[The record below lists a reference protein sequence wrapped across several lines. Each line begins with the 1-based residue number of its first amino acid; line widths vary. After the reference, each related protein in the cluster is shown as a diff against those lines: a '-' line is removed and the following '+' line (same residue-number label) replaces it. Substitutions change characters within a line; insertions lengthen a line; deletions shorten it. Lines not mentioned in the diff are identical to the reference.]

1 MTSSFRLKPTNWVRT
16 KEKCRLARKIRS
28 WTTGLNLISIFSVGL
43 LNAVA
48 ETPETKSLSKV
59 DLVQLENSMETF
71 FAKYVYT
78 RPASTKYLSTEKVR
92 QTMTANVKSSAYK
105 NLLGR
110 DRSES
115 NRNGGKFVNNDQQIF
130 NFARDD
136 LSKNA
141 STQKP
146 AILLRRIGSYIESIG
161 VISCGK
167 EVGTCWLVKDLF
179 IITNYHVY
187 EDFIKE
193 RIERKNPNLPI
204 TVSFDFF
211 DRQSLQHVQTV
222 EVDEE
227 EEPEIQSSHL
237 DYIFLRLKE
246 NEALTGRARL
256 GPIVRNHRL
265 QEGLVTIIGHPAG
278 REMLEETCV
287 VVSNHSW
294 RTRVEQRHEKFRQMN
309 PGHLQASPGLHLA
322 NERLLQSTERK
333 ERLPYDTSLFSGASG
348 SPVFDLNV
356 NIVAIHTQ
364 GYVLDVKGGNFS
376 LMEFGIQF
384 AAICEDLRV
393 EYGLEKLEDLF
404 PNYNLGSK
412 EERMDTM

>member
-1 MTSSFRLKPTNWVRT
+1 
-16 KEKCRLARKIRS
+16 
-28 WTTGLNLISIFSVGL
+28 
-43 LNAVA
+43 
-48 ETPETKSLSKV
+48 
-59 DLVQLENSMETF
+59 METF

-78 RPASTKYLSTEKVR
+78 RPASSKDLFTEKVR
-92 QTMTANVKSSAYK
+92 RTMTANVKSSAYK

-115 NRNGGKFVNNDQQIF
+115 NRNGGKFVDNDQQIL

-136 LSKNA
+136 LSKNV

-146 AILLRRIGSYIESIG
+146 AILLRRIGSCIESIG

-167 EVGTCWLVKDLF
+167 KVGTCWLVKDLL
-179 IITNYHVY
+179 IITNHHVY
-187 EDFIKE
+187 RVLIEE
-193 RIERKNPNLPI
+193 RINLGKPNLPI

-211 DRQSLQHVQTV
+211 DPDSPEHVQTV

-227 EEPEIQSSHL
+227 KDPEIQSFQL
-237 DYIFLRLKE
+237 DYIFLRLKKDK
-246 NEALTGRARL
+246 ALTGRVCL
-256 GPIVRNHRL
+256 GSIVRNRRL
-265 QEGLVTIIGHPAG
+265 QEGLVTIVGHPAG

-294 RTRVEQRHEKFRQMN
+294 RTRIEQRHEKFRQMN

-348 SPVFDLNV
+348 SPVFDLNG

-393 EYGLEKLEDLF
+393 EYGLEELEDLF

>member
-1 MTSSFRLKPTNWVRT
+1 M
-16 KEKCRLARKIRS
+16 ARKIRS
-28 WTTGLNLISIFSVGL
+28 WTTGWNIISFFSVGL

-71 FAKYVYT
+71 FAKDVYT
-78 RPASTKYLSTEKVR
+78 HPASTKYLFTKKVR
-92 QTMTANVKSSAYK
+92 QMMTANVKSSAYK

-110 DRSES
+110 NRSES

-136 LSKNA
+136 LSKNV

-146 AILLRRIGSYIESIG
+146 VILLRRIGPYIESIG
-161 VISCGK
+161 VISCGRI
-167 EVGTCWLVKDLF
+167 VGTCWLVKDLF

-187 EDFIKE
+187 VDFIKE
-193 RIERKNPNLPI
+193 RNERKNPSLPI

-211 DRQSLQHVQTV
+211 DPQSPQHVQTV

-227 EEPEIQSSHL
+227 EEPEIESSHL

-246 NEALTGRARL
+246 NQALKGRARL
-256 GPIVRNHRL
+256 GPIVRNRRL
-265 QEGLVTIIGHPAG
+265 QEGLVTIVGHPEG
-278 REMLEETCV
+278 REMSIDTCV

-294 RTRVEQRHEKFRQMN
+294 RTRIEQRQEKFRQMN
-309 PGHLQASPGLHLA
+309 PGHLQASPGLHL
-322 NERLLQSTERK
+322 LQFTERK

-348 SPVFDLNV
+348 SPVFDLKG

-364 GYVLDVKGGNFS
+364 GYVLDVEGGKCS
-376 LMEFGIQF
+376 SMEFGIQF

-393 EYGLEKLEDLF
+393 KNGLEELEDLF
-404 PNYNLGSK
+404 PNYNLGGK

>member
-1 MTSSFRLKPTNWVRT
+1 
-16 KEKCRLARKIRS
+16 
-28 WTTGLNLISIFSVGL
+28 
-43 LNAVA
+43 
-48 ETPETKSLSKV
+48 
-59 DLVQLENSMETF
+59 METF

-78 RPASTKYLSTEKVR
+78 RPASSKDLFTEKVR
-92 QTMTANVKSSAYK
+92 RTMTANVKSSAYK

-110 DRSES
+110 DKSES
-115 NRNGGKFVNNDQQIF
+115 NRNGGKFVDNDQQIL
-130 NFARDD
+130 NFARND
-136 LSKNA
+136 LSKNV

-146 AILLRRIGSYIESIG
+146 AILLRRIGSCIESIG
-161 VISCGK
+161 VISCGRK
-167 EVGTCWLVKDLF
+167 VGTCWLVKDLF

-187 EDFIKE
+187 VDFIEE
-193 RIERKNPNLPI
+193 RIERENPNLPM

-211 DRQSLQHVQTV
+211 DPQNPQHVQTV

-237 DYIFLRLKE
+237 DYIFLRLQE

-256 GPIVRNHRL
+256 GPIVRNRRL
-265 QEGLVTIIGHPAG
+265 QEGLVTIVGHPAG

-287 VVSNHSW
+287 VVSNYSW
-294 RTRVEQRHEKFRQMN
+294 RTRIEQRREKFRQMN

-348 SPVFDLNV
+348 SPVFDLNG

-364 GYVLDVKGGNFS
+364 GYVLDVEGGNFS

-393 EYGLEKLEDLF
+393 EYGLEELEALF
-404 PNYNLGSK
+404 PNYNLGST